1 MVTNPQLQVSA
12 LAEIQIYT
20 LTDVV
25 PLAAVL
31 NQMFERE
38 AGKPSSLQPKAPG
51 EELLAYFE
59 TLLPDFDY
67 ERVYPSHIKKVIQWY
82 NLLLAQKVL
91 PIAITEDPTPQEDE

>member
-31 NQMFERE
+31 NQMFEQE
-38 AGKPSSLQPKAPG
+38 VGKPSSLQPKAPG

-59 TLLPDFDY
+59 TLLPDFDS

-82 NLLLAQKVL
+82 NLLLAHKVL